1 MIVGVIVAC
10 EIAFWVFVAA
20 GLGARYVLR
29 RERLGMGLLIAAPA
43 ADLVLL
49 SVTAFDLGRGGHA
62 TFAHGLAAA
71 YLGFS
76 VAYGHR
82 LIAWADRRAAHLRD
96 GTPLPARPF
105 GREYT
110 RQCWADVPRTLLALA
125 VTAGIVWDDLHYTG
139 IGANLGFVVPILLSA
154 PASFP
159 MMSVSTW
166 ANDTILA
173 TWGVSVVV
181 FPTVGPC
188 WAARPAG

>member
-125 VTAGIVWDDLHYTG
+125 VTAGIVWFLTLIGEPGQTDELPAVVRVVAIIAVVDVLGALSYT
-139 IGANLGFVVPILLSA
+139 LWPRRA
-154 PASFP
+154 PAS
-159 MMSVSTW
+159 
-166 ANDTILA
+166 A
-173 TWGVSVVV
+173 
-181 FPTVGPC
+181 
-188 WAARPAG
+188 